1 MKHYLQKRIGIS
13 VSVAAFIL
21 ACIQYFVALSVYGK
35 GLVYSFL
42 EPSVLFVFI
51 TGIIILIMGLIKS
64 RASRIV
70 QVAVAL
76 LTGYGT
82 SLSATSG
89 DLTYLIFLVMGCGIA
104 LEYGFFDKQAG
115 LKGLLILG
123 LLLSTLVYGMIFLN
137 HLSVLVIVHSLLGAA
152 IVVYIFYLLLRVR
165 VNRYNAE
172 TQRLEE
178 MVAERTKGLREEMER
193 TRELQGDLQITLAEK
208 NHLLKEKD
216 VLLKEVLHR
225 TKNNMQLISSFIS
238 LERDNLEDSKTDNA
252 LEKSMNRINTLALAH
267 ELLYRSENLNVINL
281 KVYVER
287 LVREIWSD
295 LFDSNVLLETTIP
308 RDIPTNLDF
317 AIPLGLMLNE
327 FITNAFRYAFPDHR
341 EGVVSIDIRLKDQT
355 LVLLFRDN
363 GVGMPSTVDPQSP
376 DTLGLQLVS
385 ELLQQNGGTYILRRD
400 EGTEWEIQ
408 IPFTTDR
415 A

>member
-1 MKHYLQKRIGIS
+1 
-13 VSVAAFIL
+13 
-21 ACIQYFVALSVYGK
+21 
-35 GLVYSFL
+35 
-42 EPSVLFVFI
+42 
-51 TGIIILIMGLIKS
+51 
-64 RASRIV
+64 
-70 QVAVAL
+70 
-76 LTGYGT
+76 
-82 SLSATSG
+82 
-89 DLTYLIFLVMGCGIA
+89 
-104 LEYGFFDKQAG
+104 
-115 LKGLLILG
+115 
-123 LLLSTLVYGMIFLN
+123 
-137 HLSVLVIVHSLLGAA
+137 HSLLGAA

-363 GVGMPSTVDPQSP
+363 GVGMPSTVNPQSP